1 MHILG
6 TLKNQIADEENIL
19 ENLKINC
26 FLEKSAQNFNE
37 NQNRG
42 TSPLKL
48 RMKPVDYC
56 FCHIPSRYLPAQS

>member
-1 MHILG
+1 MYILG

-26 FLEKSAQNFNE
+26 FLEKNAQNFNE

-48 RMKPVDYC
+48 RMKPVD
-56 FCHIPSRYLPAQS
+56 